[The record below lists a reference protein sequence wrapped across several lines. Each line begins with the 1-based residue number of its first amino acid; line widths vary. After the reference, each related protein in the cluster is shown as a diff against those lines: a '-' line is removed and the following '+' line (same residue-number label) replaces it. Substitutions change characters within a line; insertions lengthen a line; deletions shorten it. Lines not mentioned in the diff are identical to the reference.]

1 MCVLLSYLLNFCL
14 GFKLVELVGFY
25 GLVGVNVGMI
35 IVFVGKDFDFLFS
48 LGYFKM
54 ELFR

>member
-1 MCVLLSYLLNFCL
+1 MSVLLSYLLNFCL